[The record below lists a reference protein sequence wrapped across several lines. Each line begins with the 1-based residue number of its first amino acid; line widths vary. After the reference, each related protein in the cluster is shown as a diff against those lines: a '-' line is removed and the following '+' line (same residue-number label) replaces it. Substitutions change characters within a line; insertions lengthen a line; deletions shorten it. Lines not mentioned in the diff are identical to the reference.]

1 MSESVG
7 SISLDL
13 VIQEKLSKQLESIK
27 AKLTGGLSK
36 PMEQVEKAVEQTF
49 ENTGKSVDK
58 FTEQTK
64 QDFSKLAAEAV
75 KPMQEMQK
83 KTQQAMQQAVQM
95 PEAKPV
101 EQKVTFKTVTA
112 KDMLDAQGLEDPVA
126 KVKEK
131 VDQLNQSI
139 KEAVSGFEVAD
150 DPTERLRQELDNT
163 NEKIALTQKKWQEL
177 SAQLDSLSNKDIALG
192 KGDKIQSQMN
202 RLEKSLIS
210 LRTSAEATEAKLSQS
225 LGSGAQKGAVKFSA
239 AFSGVK
245 ANISQIASSLK
256 SKLGTAVS
264 SVASGVKKVLGG
276 AFNSLKTVG
285 GKALNTIKDK
295 ISGLRRSVNSTS
307 KPLQRLGNSIKSAAK
322 SALLMAGL
330 YAAFRALKTAITDA
344 CNGNDEFAK
353 SLNEIKANLQI
364 AFTPI
369 MQTIMPYINSLMSAI
384 ASATKTIAAFIS
396 ELLGSTYK
404 KSLEAAKA
412 AQKTAQQIE
421 KTQKNY
427 LASFDVM
434 NVAQDTSESSNSA
447 DTSERSID
455 YSAINGDDV
464 QLPDWAARM
473 KDAIKAGDW
482 GGVGSLLAEKVNGAL
497 NIDWTSVGQKVNGVV
512 GGIADALNGFANTLD
527 WDAVGDSIAGGLNTV
542 FGGAYT
548 FMSTFDWSGLGKKVT
563 QALNKALKKTDF
575 KLIGKT
581 LASRL
586 SAAIDFLYE
595 FVTGFDWSQFGKS
608 IGDSVNAWFDEIDW
622 AKLGETVSGGIK
634 GVLDTI
640 INFIQTVDWQGIGEK
655 LWTFLKNI
663 DWGGIV
669 SRLFE
674 LIGSAITG
682 AVSLL
687 WGFIHDAVFS
697 IGDYFAENI
706 QECGGNIAGD
716 FTAFLQTVFQTLGT
730 TITGLFD
737 SFNMVFSDIWNL
749 AVFPILQNF
758 LSVGLPLVIQ
768 FATQM
773 WSTFG
778 VLFENVKEI
787 FDTLWTGV
795 VSPILNLIKELWID
809 VWEVISESWEKW
821 GVLIFDGIR
830 EAITNIK
837 DLFMN
842 VWQTV
847 LQPVFDKLMSTL
859 TKIWKE
865 HLKPLISS
873 FLDFVG
879 TLVDGALQIYNKF
892 ISPIINW
899 FVDKLGPVISR
910 VFNDV
915 VDVVGGAIGGIID
928 AVKGIIDALKGV
940 IEFITGVFTGDW
952 EKAWN
957 GIKKFF
963 KGIWDAFYNII
974 KTPLNFIIDAIN
986 KMLGAIESAIN
997 WVVDGINKISFDVPD
1012 WVPII
1017 GGKKFGF
1024 SLNHVDMPEIPRLA
1038 EGGLAYAPQLA
1049 MVGDNKNASVDPE
1062 VIAPLSKLKQF
1073 VDDGSDSQIVAL
1085 LREIIDILVNMQF
1098 VFHGDINEGV
1108 LYRAIVRLNKEYK
1121 SRTGVSA
1128 L

>member
-27 AKLTGGLSK
+27 AKLTSGLSK
-36 PMEQVEKAVEQTF
+36 PMEQVEKVVEQTF

-75 KPMQEMQK
+75 KPMREMQK

-95 PEAKPV
+95 PETKPV

-112 KDMLDAQGLEDPVA
+112 KDMLDAQGLEDPVV

-163 NEKIALTQKKWQEL
+163 NERIALTQKKWQEL

-225 LGSGAQKGAVKFSA
+225 LGSGAQKGAAKFSA

-384 ASATKTIAAFIS
+384 ASATRTIAAFIS

-434 NVAQDTSESSNSA
+434 NVAQDTSESGNSA
-447 DTSERSID
+447 DTSESGID

-674 LIGSAITG
+674 LIGSAIAG

-687 WGFIHDAVFS
+687 WGFIQDAVFS
-697 IGDYFAENI
+697 IRDYFAEKI
-706 QECGGNIAGD
+706 QECGGN
-716 FTAFLQTVFQTLGT
+716 VVE
-730 TITGLFD
+730 GLF
-737 SFNMVFSDIWNL
+737 
-749 AVFPILQNF
+749 
-758 LSVGLPLVIQ
+758 
-768 FATQM
+768 
-773 WSTFG
+773 
-778 VLFENVKEI
+778 
-787 FDTLWTGV
+787 
-795 VSPILNLIKELWID
+795 
-809 VWEVISESWEKW
+809 
-821 GVLIFDGIR
+821 
-830 EAITNIK
+830 
-837 DLFMN
+837 
-842 VWQTV
+842 
-847 LQPVFDKLMSTL
+847 
-859 TKIWKE
+859 
-865 HLKPLISS
+865 
-873 FLDFVG
+873 
-879 TLVDGALQIYNKF
+879 
-892 ISPIINW
+892 
-899 FVDKLGPVISR
+899 
-910 VFNDV
+910 
-915 VDVVGGAIGGIID
+915 
-928 AVKGIIDALKGV
+928 KGIIDALAGIGKWIV
-940 IEFITGVFTGDW
+940 DHIFKPFIEGFKKAFGISSPSKEMSTMGGFIIDGLF
-952 EKAWN
+952 EAISN
-957 GIKKFF
+957 GIKKIKEIFEKMLETIKKVFSSIGDWFGKIFSKAWDKIKSAFTSVSKFF
-963 KGIWDAFYNII
+963 KGIWEDIKAPFVKVADWFKEKFSKAWQAVKDVFSTGGKIFDGIKDGIAGVFTTVVNGII
-974 KTPLNFIIDAIN
+974 GGINKVISAPLNFLNDILNDIRD
-986 KMLGAIESAIN
+986 IEI
-997 WVVDGINKISFDVPD
+997 VGFTPFDGFWGYDPIPVPQ
-1012 WVPII
+1012 
-1017 GGKKFGF
+1017 
-1024 SLNHVDMPEIPRLA
+1024 IPTIPALA

-1085 LREIIDILVNMQF
+1085 LREIIDILANIQF